1 MTDVVHDDDD
11 RMMKRALELAAE
23 AAAAG
28 EVPVGAVVVDES
40 GTIVGEGRN
49 TREADKDPL
58 GHAELIAIA
67 QASKRLGRWRLSGC
81 TLYVTLEPCFMCAGA
96 LVNARVDRLVFGAT
110 DPKAGAVG
118 SLGDVCR
125 AEDLWSDT
133 HEALLTATPAI
144 REKVCRVLLDAM
156 RRNLAIKVDYLQTD
170 YHDQIRQMSSQRL
183 RWPWALSM
191 LPFSWAIPRLLRVG
205 SMR

>member
-1 MTDVVHDDDD
+1 MTDLTNITDVDD
-11 RMMKRALELAAE
+11 RLMERALELAAE
-23 AAAAG
+23 AAEAG

-40 GTIVGEGRN
+40 GAIVGEGRN

-96 LVNARVDRLVFGAT
+96 LVNARVDRLVFGAK

-125 AEDLWSDT
+125 DSRLNHRLVVDSGVRADDCG
-133 HEALLTATPAI
+133 A
-144 REKVCRVLLDAM
+144 VL
-156 RRNLAIKVDYLQTD
+156 K
-170 YHDQIRQMSSQRL
+170 SFFRL
-183 RWPWALSM
+183 RRQAGKQQPPH
-191 LPFSWAIPRLLRVG
+191 LPQPLRDDDDSSV
-205 SMR
+205 